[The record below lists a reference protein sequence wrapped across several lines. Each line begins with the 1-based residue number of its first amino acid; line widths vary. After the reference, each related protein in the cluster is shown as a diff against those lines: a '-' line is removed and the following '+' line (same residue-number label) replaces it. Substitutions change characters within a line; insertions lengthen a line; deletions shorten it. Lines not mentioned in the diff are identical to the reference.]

1 MKAAKAADVMVS
13 KVITVGPDTAVRE
26 IANVLFTNR
35 ISAVPV
41 VDDDGVLVG
50 IVSEGDLIHRV
61 EVGTDREYSWWFKL
75 VSNKGMMARDYLKS
89 HATRAADVMTK
100 HVVSVPPDM
109 PLGELASLLE
119 RHGIKR
125 VPIVD
130 SSGKLVGIVS
140 RADLVHALANWRSD
154 IAVEPSVADSTLR
167 ERIRTEITS
176 HLLADVS
183 QINVIVRDGVVELW
197 GDAGSRDEKDAIR
210 VAAELVP
217 GVRKIEDH
225 IAIYNGRYRI

>member
-1 MKAAKAADVMVS
+1 MKAADVMVS
-13 KVITVGPDTAVRE
+13 KVITVGRDTAVRE
-26 IANVLFTNR
+26 IANVLFANR

-41 VDDDGVLVG
+41 VDNDGVLVG

-61 EVGTDREYSWWFKL
+61 EVGTDREYSWWVKL
-75 VSNKGMMARDYLKS
+75 MSDKSMMARDYLKS

-100 HVVSVPPDM
+100 QVVSAPPDM
-109 PLGELASLLE
+109 PLGDLASLLE

-130 SSGKLVGIVS
+130 GGGKLVGIVS
-140 RADLVHALANWRSD
+140 RADLVHALANLRSD
-154 IAVEPSVADSTLR
+154 IPVEPNVADSTLR
-167 ERIRTEITS
+167 ERIQAEIMS

-183 QINVIVRDGVVELW
+183 QINVVVRDGVVELW